1 MKKLL
6 ILLFSILLSFNSYG
20 GLFDKTVCVETDAQE
35 RDGLIYLPNKTKP
48 FSGKNLCLHED
59 SQKKSQGKIK
69 DGKIEGKWT
78 VWYESGKK
86 ESEGKYKNGKENGKW
101 IWWYK
106 NTQKEREA
114 KYKDGKLDG
123 KSIMWH
129 ENGKIRKTICIEDTE
144 TRDGLIYLPNETIP
158 FTGNFLCKP
167 DDSETLPIWIE
178 GEIRDG
184 EYSYETRFNYFENGQ
199 VDWQF
204 LDEYDGGLLI
214 QTKSIT
220 FFENGEIAS
229 EENYNAEYELFGRY
243 ISSYENGQR
252 SYEYFL
258 IDDMNGTFTGWH
270 ENGQLR
276 EVGTLKDNMIDG
288 KYTKWYESGQIQTE
302 GIYID
307 GKPEGKYKDWN
318 ENGQIES
325 ESNWKDGECISGDCP
340 D

>member
-20 GLFDKTVCVETDAQE
+20 GLFDKTVCIETDAQE

-129 ENGKIRKTICIEDTE
+129 ENGKIRKPICVE
-144 TRDGLIYLPNETIP
+144 TDAKIRDDLIYLRNESKP
-158 FTGNFLCKP
+158 YTGENFCKLGKYGG
-167 DDSETLPIWIE
+167 DWKSFLYDVFISE
-178 GEIRDG
+178 GEIINGKYVNQIR
-184 EYSYETRFNYFENGQ
+184 SYYYRGQ
-199 VDWQF
+199 
-204 LDEYDGGLLI
+204 LI
-214 QTKSIT
+214 
-220 FFENGEIAS
+220 NEIAS
-229 EENYNAEYELFGRY
+229 TTSHSE
-243 ISSYENGQR
+243 ISDGKHMITFWYKNGQKR
-252 SYEYFL
+252 TEVNNK
-258 IDDMNGTFTGWH
+258 NGWTYDGSSTFWH
-270 ENGQLR
+270 ENGQIERKENYIDDEL
-276 EVGTLKDNMIDG
+276 DG
-288 KYTKWYESGQIQTE
+288 KRTY
-302 GIYID
+302 
-307 GKPEGKYKDWN
+307 WN

-325 ESNWKDGECISGDCP
+325 EANWKDGECISGDC